1 MMILYYILHTVAT
14 LTYEAVLPSK
24 PVVCAFS
31 DGDDD
36 PDDGVELLGVD
47 VGVDG
52 FVEREDRVDGGGL

>member
-1 MMILYYILHTVAT
+1 MLHTVAT
-14 LTYEAVLPSK
+14 FKPYEAVLPSK

-31 DGDDD
+31 DGDDVL
-36 PDDGVELLGVD
+36 DDVVELLGVE

>member
-1 MMILYYILHTVAT
+1 MLHTVE
-14 LTYEAVLPSK
+14 LSRYEAVLPSK

-31 DGDDD
+31 DGDDVL
-36 PDDGVELLGVD
+36 DDVVELLGVE